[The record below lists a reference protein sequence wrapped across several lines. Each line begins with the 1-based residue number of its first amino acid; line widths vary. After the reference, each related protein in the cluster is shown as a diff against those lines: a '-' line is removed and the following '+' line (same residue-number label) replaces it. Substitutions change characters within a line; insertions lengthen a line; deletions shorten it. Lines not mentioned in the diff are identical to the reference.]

1 MSEEEIVFPW
11 SLQATDTIE
20 SLHTQLQANGS
31 NISLQRLRDI
41 QLKIIKERDG
51 IPTEEIYKLLKEEK

>member
-1 MSEEEIVFPW
+1 MNSKKDVFPW
-11 SLQATDTIE
+11 DLKYETIE
-20 SLHTQLQANGS
+20 TLHAQLQANGS
-31 NISLQRLRDI
+31 DVSLQKLRDI